1 VRHSP
6 LTTPGPGHRRPG
18 KDPGKDP
25 GRDPALPLVAV
36 AHGSSD
42 PRAAASVD
50 TLLSLVRARAAAAG
64 YPGLDVRAAYLGH
77 AAPTLAQALGAVDG
91 AAVVLPLLLT
101 AAYHSKTDIPKVL
114 HEVRRARPRLGISYG
129 RPLGPHPLLRRA
141 LERRLAEA
149 ADGEPPSAGPAAQS
163 AGPAAQS
170 ASTAAQ
176 SASMTVIV
184 LAAAGSS
191 DPAANAVIT
200 DQAER
205 WQAER
210 GWRAV
215 LPAYASAASPT
226 PAEAVA
232 AARRSGARRV
242 LVASYLLCPGVFAD
256 QVRSDCL
263 AAGADAVSPVLGA
276 APEIADIVL
285 GRYAE
290 PLTSGAVPLADA
302 AAAV

>member
-1 VRHSP
+1 MRHSP
-6 LTTPGPGHRRPG
+6 LTTSGPGHRSPD
-18 KDPGKDP
+18 KDPGKGP
-25 GRDPALPLVAV
+25 SVPLVAV

-50 TLLSLVRARAAAAG
+50 ALLSLVRARAAAAG

-114 HEVRRARPRLGISYG
+114 HEVRRARPRLGIGYG

-149 ADGEPPSAGPAAQS
+149 ADGEPPSAR
-163 AGPAAQS
+163 
-170 ASTAAQ
+170 TAAQ
-176 SASMTVIV
+176 SARTTAQSARTTAQSARTTVIV

-200 DQAER
+200 DQAAR

-215 LPAYASAASPT
+215 LTGYASAASPS
-226 PAEAVA
+226 PPEAVA

-290 PLTSGAVPLADA
+290 SLTSGAVSLTDG